1 VLAYALADLP
11 PAGAGGPAVGDVIAE
26 RIVALRHATAAVGAV
41 TFDVRGF
48 DTLIEELIL
57 FAAAAA
63 VAHLLR
69 LRRDE
74 AAERDEDVS
83 ARSGAAAELR
93 RSDTSA
99 VVQVGGP
106 WLVAPAVLFG
116 LYVVGHGHLTPGG
129 GFQGGVLLVAAP
141 LIGFLAGGLV
151 VVRRVSPETA
161 LEAAEGAGAAG
172 FLVLLALTGLAVGGT
187 LLDNVVALGTAGN
200 LLSAGMI
207 PLANVAV
214 GLEVAAAV
222 SLVVSEFAEQSLLV
236 HDEP

>member
-99 VVQVGGP
+99 LVLVGGR

-172 FLVLLALTGLAVGGT
+172 FLVLALTGLAVGGT